1 MTLIDTLCLFVTSR
15 RFWYDQRHFISGLPM
30 ELVPLL
36 LAYLLPLGLILVA
49 WGAWDT
55 ERVRDNAVTA
65 LLIIATVIM
74 SYAIIGFGLQFG
86 GIGLRPD
93 VPAGLH
99 GLDRMWSP
107 VSSTTGSW
115 GVVGLEGFLL
125 QVDSSLPGDTA
136 LPFTVFL
143 HQLPIVISA
152 SLLPGLALAGR
163 VRAGIIAFITILT
176 AGFIIPLAGAWAW
189 GNGWLM
195 TLGADAKL
203 GHGLIDLGGIASAF
217 VAAGFV
223 TLAALIAL
231 RIRRE
236 DQPIDAERAVLI
248 GPARSI
254 FGAILFL
261 IGWLIWIVV
270 SPILSAFTSIDLSLV
285 LANILI
291 GTAAAT
297 IVALFIG
304 WFFSGHPNI
313 PIAARGV
320 IGGLIVATP
329 LAAFA
334 PTWAEL
340 VAGSIGGFLIAF
352 GSVALERWLRYDD
365 SIGAVALGAVGGAWS
380 LLAAGLFADGTYG
393 AGWNNV
399 GMEEYLGVPGQG
411 VTGLIARADLPND
424 PGQFTAQLTG
434 VIAIAVLAF
443 VVTWLFTRPLRG
455 LNESGHRTSTI
466 IDH

>member
-1 MTLIDTLCLFVTSR
+1 
-15 RFWYDQRHFISGLPM
+15 M

-65 LLIIATVIM
+65 LLIIATVIV
-74 SYAIIGFGLQFG
+74 SYAIIGFGMQFG

-107 VSSTTGSW
+107 VSSSTGSW

-125 QVDSSLPGDTA
+125 QVESSLPGDTA
-136 LPFTVFL
+136 LLFTVFL
-143 HQLPIVISA
+143 HQLPIVITA

-217 VAAGFV
+217 IAAGFV

-231 RIRRE
+231 RIRHE
-236 DQPIDAERAVLI
+236 DKPIDAEPTFI

-261 IGWLIWIVV
+261 IGWLIWIAVN
-270 SPILSAFTSIDLSLV
+270 PIVSAFASIDLSFV
-285 LANILI
+285 LANVLI
-291 GTAAAT
+291 GTAAAA
-297 IVALFIG
+297 IVALFVS

-340 VAGSIGGFLIAF
+340 VAGCVGGFLIAF
-352 GSVALERWLRYDD
+352 GSVALERWLHFDD
-365 SIGAVALGAVGGAWS
+365 SIGAVALGALGGAWS

-399 GMEEYLGVPGQG
+399 GTEEYLGVPGQG
-411 VTGLIARADLPND
+411 VTGLIARANLPND
-424 PGQFTAQLTG
+424 PGQFTAQITG
-434 VIAIAVLAF
+434 VIAIALLAF

-455 LNESGHRTSTI
+455 LNNRMRE
-466 IDH
+466 

>member
-1 MTLIDTLCLFVTSR
+1 M
-15 RFWYDQRHFISGLPM
+15 
-30 ELVPLL
+30 PLL

-49 WGAWDT
+49 WGAWDA

-65 LLIIATVIM
+65 ILIVATVIM

-136 LPFTVFL
+136 LLFTIFL

-261 IGWLIWIVV
+261 IGWLIWIAV

-285 LANILI
+285 LANVLI
-291 GTAAAT
+291 GTAAAA
-297 IVALFIG
+297 IVALFVG

-455 LNESGHRTSTI
+455 LNESGHRNSTI

>member
-1 MTLIDTLCLFVTSR
+1 
-15 RFWYDQRHFISGLPM
+15 M

-125 QVDSSLPGDTA
+125 QVESSLPGDTA
-136 LPFTVFL
+136 LLFKVFL

-195 TLGADAKL
+195 TLGTDAKL

-223 TLAALIAL
+223 TLAALLAL

-236 DQPIDAERAVLI
+236 DRPIEPLAPI

-261 IGWLIWIVV
+261 IGWPVWIAV
-270 SPILSAFTSIDLSLV
+270 SPILSTFASIDLSLV
-285 LANILI
+285 LANVLI
-291 GTAAAT
+291 GTAAAA

-340 VAGSIGGFLIAF
+340 VAGSVGGLLIAF
-352 GSVALERWLRYDD
+352 GSMAIERWLRYDD
-365 SIGAVALGAVGGAWS
+365 SIGAVALGALGGTWS
-380 LLAAGLFADGTYG
+380 LLAAGLFADGAYG

-399 GMEEYLGVPGQG
+399 GTEEYLGVPGQG
-411 VTGLIARADLPND
+411 VTGLIARANLPND

-443 VVTWLFTRPLRG
+443 VVTWLLTRPLQG
-455 LNESGHRTSTI
+455 LNERGNRSPLS
-466 IDH
+466 IDN

>member
-1 MTLIDTLCLFVTSR
+1 VLILAQAIGVFVASR
-15 RFWYDQRHFISGLPM
+15 RIWYDQRHFISGCHM
-30 ELVPLL
+30 DLVPLL

-49 WGAWDT
+49 WGAWDA

-65 LLIIATVIM
+65 VLIIATVIM
-74 SYAIIGFGLQFG
+74 SYAIIGFGIQFG

-107 VSSTTGSW
+107 VSGTTGSW

-125 QVDSSLPGDTA
+125 QADSSLPGDTA
-136 LPFTVFL
+136 LLFQVFL
-143 HQLPIVISA
+143 HQLPIVITA

-163 VRAGIIAFITILT
+163 ARAGIIAFITILT
-176 AGFIIPLAGAWAW
+176 AGFIVPLAGAWAW

-195 TLGADAKL
+195 TMGTDAKL

-231 RIRRE
+231 RVRRE
-236 DQPIDAERAVLI
+236 TSPIEPAALI
-248 GPARSI
+248 GPTRSI
-254 FGAILFL
+254 FGVILFL
-261 IGWLIWIVV
+261 ISWLIWIAVN
-270 SPILSAFTSIDLSLV
+270 PIVSAFPSIDLSFA

-291 GTAAAT
+291 GTAAAA
-297 IVALFIG
+297 IVALFTG

-313 PIAARGV
+313 PVAARGV

-340 VAGSIGGFLIAF
+340 TAGMVGGALIAF
-352 GSVALERWLRYDD
+352 GSVAMERWLHFDD
-365 SIGAVALGAVGGAWS
+365 SIGAVALGACGGAWS
-380 LLAAGLFADGTYG
+380 LLAVGLFADGTYG

-399 GMEEYLGVPGQG
+399 GITEYLGVSGQG
-411 VTGLIARADLPND
+411 VTGLIARSNLPND

-434 VIAIAVLAF
+434 VIAIALFAF
-443 VVTWLFTRPLRG
+443 VSTWLLTRPLRG
-455 LNESGHRTSTI
+455 LNHRLRE
-466 IDH
+466 

>member
-1 MTLIDTLCLFVTSR
+1 
-15 RFWYDQRHFISGLPM
+15 
-30 ELVPLL
+30 
-36 LAYLLPLGLILVA
+36 
-49 WGAWDT
+49 
-55 ERVRDNAVTA
+55 
-65 LLIIATVIM
+65 M

-99 GLDRMWSP
+99 GLDQMWSP
-107 VSSTTGSW
+107 VSSSTGSW

-136 LPFTVFL
+136 LLFTIFL
-143 HQLPIVISA
+143 HHLPIVISA

-163 VRAGIIAFITILT
+163 ARAGIIAFITILT

-217 VAAGFV
+217 IAAGFV
-223 TLAALIAL
+223 TLAALLAL
-231 RIRRE
+231 RLRHE
-236 DQPIDAERAVLI
+236 AGPIAAESAFV
-248 GPARSI
+248 GPTRSI

-261 IGWLIWIVV
+261 IGWLVWIAV

-285 LANILI
+285 LANVLS
-291 GTAAAT
+291 GTAAAA
-297 IVALFIG
+297 IVALFVG

-352 GSVALERWLRYDD
+352 GSVAIERWLRLDD
-365 SIGAVALGAVGGAWS
+365 SIGAVSLGALGGAWS

-399 GMEEYLGVPGQG
+399 GTAEYLSVSGQG
-411 VTGLIARADLPND
+411 VTGLIARANLPND
-424 PGQFTAQLTG
+424 PGQFTAQITG
-434 VIAIAVLAF
+434 VTAIALLAF
-443 VVTWLFTRPLRG
+443 VVTWLLTRPLRG
-455 LNESGHRTSTI
+455 LNEHRNQGSLI
-466 IDH
+466 IDN

>member
-136 LPFTVFL
+136 LLFTIFL

-352 GSVALERWLRYDD
+352 GSVAFERWLRYDD
-365 SIGAVALGAVGGAWS
+365 SIGAVALGAIGGAWS

-455 LNESGHRTSTI
+455 LNESGHRNSTI

>member
-1 MTLIDTLCLFVTSR
+1 MD
-15 RFWYDQRHFISGLPM
+15 
-30 ELVPLL
+30 LVPLL

-74 SYAIIGFGLQFG
+74 SYAIIGFGIQFG

-93 VPAGLH
+93 VPAGLY

-125 QVDSSLPGDTA
+125 QADSSLPGDTA
-136 LPFTVFL
+136 LLFKVFL

-217 VAAGFV
+217 LAAGFV

-231 RIRRE
+231 RLRHE
-236 DQPIDAERAVLI
+236 AGPIEPSALI

-261 IGWLIWIVV
+261 ISWLIWIVV
-270 SPILSAFTSIDLSLV
+270 SPVLSAFASIDLSLV
-285 LANILI
+285 LANVLI
-291 GTAAAT
+291 GTAAAA
-297 IVALFIG
+297 IVALFVG
-304 WFFSGHPNI
+304 WFFSGHPSI

-340 VAGSIGGFLIAF
+340 VVGSIGGFLIAF
-352 GSVALERWLRYDD
+352 GSVAIERWLRFDD

-399 GMEEYLGVPGQG
+399 GVEEYLGVPGQG
-411 VTGLIARADLPND
+411 VTGLIARANLPND

-434 VIAIAVLAF
+434 VIAIAFLAF
-443 VVTWLFTRPLRG
+443 VVTWLITRPLRG
-455 LNESGHRTSTI
+455 LNERGNRNPLI

>member
-1 MTLIDTLCLFVTSR
+1 MD
-15 RFWYDQRHFISGLPM
+15 
-30 ELVPLL
+30 LVPLL
-36 LAYLLPLGLILVA
+36 LTYLLPLGMILVA

-55 ERVRDNAVTA
+55 DRVRDNAVTA
-65 LLIIATVIM
+65 LLIVATVIM

-86 GIGLRPD
+86 GIGLRPEM
-93 VPAGLH
+93 PAGLH
-99 GLDRMWSP
+99 GLDQMWSP

-125 QVDSSLPGDTA
+125 QADSTLPGDTA
-136 LPFTVFL
+136 LLFKVFL

-163 VRAGIIAFITILT
+163 ARAGIIAFVTILT
-176 AGFIIPLAGAWAW
+176 SAFIIPLAGAWAW

-203 GHGLIDLGGIASAF
+203 GHGLIDLGGITSAF
-217 VAAGFV
+217 LAAGFV

-231 RIRRE
+231 HIRHAV
-236 DQPIDAERAVLI
+236 QPIESPALS
-248 GPARSI
+248 GPARSV

-261 IGWLIWIVV
+261 IGWLIWIAV
-270 SPILSAFTSIDLSLV
+270 SPILATFTSIDLSFV
-285 LANILI
+285 LANVLI
-291 GTAAAT
+291 GTAAAA
-297 IVALFIG
+297 IVALFVG

-352 GSVALERWLRYDD
+352 GSVAFERWLRYDD
-365 SIGAVALGAVGGAWS
+365 SIGAVALGAIGGAWS
-380 LLAAGLFADGTYG
+380 LLAVGLFADGTYG
-393 AGWNNV
+393 AGWNSV
-399 GMEEYLGVPGQG
+399 GTEAYLGVSGQG
-411 VTGLIARADLPND
+411 VTGLIARANLPND

-434 VIAIAVLAF
+434 VIAIVLLAF
-443 VVTWLFTRPLRG
+443 VTTWLLIRPLRG
-455 LNESGHRTSTI
+455 LNNRVRE
-466 IDH
+466 

>member
-1 MTLIDTLCLFVTSR
+1 
-15 RFWYDQRHFISGLPM
+15 
-30 ELVPLL
+30 
-36 LAYLLPLGLILVA
+36 
-49 WGAWDT
+49 
-55 ERVRDNAVTA
+55 
-65 LLIIATVIM
+65 
-74 SYAIIGFGLQFG
+74 LQFG

-93 VPAGLH
+93 VPAGLRS
-99 GLDRMWSP
+99 LDQMWSP
-107 VSSTTGSW
+107 VTSTSGSW

-125 QVDSSLPGDTA
+125 QADSTLPGDTA
-136 LPFTVFL
+136 LLFKVFL
-143 HQLPIVISA
+143 HQLPIVIAA

-163 VRAGIIAFITILT
+163 ARAGIIAFVTILT
-176 AGFIIPLAGAWAW
+176 SAFIIPLAGAWAW

-217 VAAGFV
+217 LAAGFV

-231 RIRRE
+231 RLRHE
-236 DQPIDAERAVLI
+236 DQPIEAPALS
-248 GPARSI
+248 GAARSV

-261 IGWLIWIVV
+261 IGWLLWIAV
-270 SPILSAFTSIDLSLV
+270 SPILITFTSIDLSFV
-285 LANILI
+285 LANVLI
-291 GTAAAT
+291 GTAAAA
-297 IVALFIG
+297 IFALFVG

-352 GSVALERWLRYDD
+352 GSVAFERWLRYDD
-365 SIGAVALGAVGGAWS
+365 SIGAVALGALGGAWS
-380 LLAAGLFADGTYG
+380 LLAVGLFADGTYG

-399 GMEEYLGVPGQG
+399 GMEDYLGVPGQG
-411 VTGLIARADLPND
+411 VTGLIARANLPSD

-434 VIAIAVLAF
+434 VIAIALLAF
-443 VVTWLFTRPLRG
+443 VTTWLLTRPLRG
-455 LNESGHRTSTI
+455 LNNRLRE
-466 IDH
+466 